1 MTRNNFKP
9 DPKTLN
15 KIQKYMHDDKSKF
28 RERGNIMAMNTMF
41 VFLNGEVIRVDSHNG
56 STHMIHKNL
65 GLKCIKKLIDL
76 QRYGIIRTG
85 FMSDIF
91 YMHSIEPP
99 TKRLKSR

>member
-1 MTRNNFKP
+1 
-9 DPKTLN
+9 
-15 KIQKYMHDDKSKF
+15 
-28 RERGNIMAMNTMF
+28 MAMNTMF
-41 VFLNGEVIRVDSHNG
+41 VFPDGEMIRVDSHNG
-56 STHMIHKNL
+56 SAHMIHKNL

-99 TKRLKSR
+99 TKNAEESIIDMIVSSGTNSVMIQLHADYKKTRNSV